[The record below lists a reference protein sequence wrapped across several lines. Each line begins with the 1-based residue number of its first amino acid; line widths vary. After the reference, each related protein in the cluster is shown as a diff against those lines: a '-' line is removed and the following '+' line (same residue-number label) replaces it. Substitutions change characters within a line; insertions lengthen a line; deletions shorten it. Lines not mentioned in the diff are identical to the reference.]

1 MLITIL
7 FIAIL
12 IIGISMLGIWKYLDY
27 KAKYSAPDSLGFLG
41 IIISLISF
49 AVLIVFCIIIAVV
62 QITKERDYEQALY
75 EKQIIEYRIEKEDEN
90 IVGNELL
97 YNDIVEFN
105 NKLRT
110 SKRYANDI
118 WINWFYNDKIATI
131 EYIEIP
137 CINIENKENIC

>member
-7 FIAIL
+7 FVAML
-12 IIGISMLGIWKYLDY
+12 IIGISFIGIGWYIY
-27 KAKYSAPDSLGFLG
+27 NRYNERYWCIPLG
-41 IIISLISF
+41 IIVTIISSVCLSPCI
-49 AVLIVFCIIIAVV
+49 VLILAVQV
-62 QITKERDYEQALY
+62 PRQKNYEQALY

-105 NKLRT
+105 NELRINKNY
-110 SKRYANDI
+110 SNNI
-118 WINWFYNDKIATI
+118 WLNWFYNDKIATI

-137 CINIENKENIC
+137 GINIENKGNIC